1 MPKMIINCISID
13 ILFYICEIS
22 STYNNQQNT
31 AQTLKKI
38 EAIINRK
45 NYPLLREKLDGMGI
59 DIIDK
64 RNLEDSKFISA
75 AKGSRAG
82 GTGIRSTML
91 AKIELAMQDKD
102 ARAVLEIISKN
113 SGLPKSIDSK
123 IFVFD
128 MQESIDLTTLE
139 GNPEVE
145 PEEKERVNVTQRFT
159 TKRNRL
165 IPLQKRTL
173 YKLEQYYDENREI
186 LESDYRIRSFTDFVN
201 YCILKYLPTLDK
213 QLKNS
218 TMLYE
223 DIL

>member
-1 MPKMIINCISID
+1 M
-13 ILFYICEIS
+13 
-22 STYNNQQNT
+22 
-31 AQTLKKI
+31 KKI

-45 NYPLLREKLDGMGI
+45 NYPTLREKLDALGI

-64 RNLEDSKFISA
+64 RNLEDSKFISES
-75 AKGSRAG
+75 KGSRAG
-82 GTGIRSTML
+82 GTGLRSTML

-102 ARAVLEIISKN
+102 ARGVLEIISKN
-113 SGLPKSIDSK
+113 SGLPKSIKSK

-145 PEEKERVNVTQRFT
+145 PEEKERVSVTQRFT